1 MAIKTAPC
9 VLAVKVD
16 YPSGQATIG
25 TKADTEVSK
34 QEILA
39 ALEAIGYRGKFIN
52 LAEDPSG
59 R

>member
-16 YPSGQATIG
+16 YRTGQATIG
-25 TKADTEVSK
+25 SEAGSELSK

-39 ALEAIGYRGKFIN
+39 ALETIGYRGEFVEP
-52 LAEDPSG
+52 AEDQGG

>member
-25 TKADTEVSK
+25 TEAGTELSK

-39 ALEAIGYRGKFIN
+39 ALEAIGYRGEFTK
-52 LAEDPSG
+52 LAEDPGG